1 MEFRTLCCKTP
12 LAVISSEEGIMIWAE
27 RILATL
33 SRKLVEIDEGTTCRI
48 SVYLCIQLGF

>member
-33 SRKLVEIDEGTTCRI
+33 SRKLVEIDEGTKCRI